1 MINWQQRRFSERK
14 WFSIQSNTRARKM
27 NQSIGIVNSLII
39 LAPVKMSIKDHLLAS
54 RDIRKAEQLYLTSKY
69 IYKLLQIKNN
79 LIELN
84 I

>member
-1 MINWQQRRFSERK
+1 MINRQQRRFLERK

-27 NQSIGIVNSLII
+27 NQSLGIVNSLII

>member
-1 MINWQQRRFSERK
+1 MINRQQRRFSERK

-27 NQSIGIVNSLII
+27 NQSLGIVNSLII

-54 RDIRKAEQLYLTSKY
+54 KDIRKAEQLYLTSKY
-69 IYKLLQIKNN
+69 NYKLLQIKNN

>member
-1 MINWQQRRFSERK
+1 MINRQQRWFSERK

-27 NQSIGIVNSLII
+27 NQSLGIVNSLII

-69 IYKLLQIKNN
+69 NYKLLQIKNN

>member
-1 MINWQQRRFSERK
+1 
-14 WFSIQSNTRARKM
+14 M
-27 NQSIGIVNSLII
+27 NQSLGIVNSPII

>member
-1 MINWQQRRFSERK
+1 
-14 WFSIQSNTRARKM
+14 M
-27 NQSIGIVNSLII
+27 NQSLGIVNSLII

-54 RDIRKAEQLYLTSKY
+54 KDIRKAEQLYLTSKY
-69 IYKLLQIKNN
+69 NYKLLQIKNN

>member
-1 MINWQQRRFSERK
+1 MINRQQRRFSERK

-27 NQSIGIVNSLII
+27 NQSLGIVNSLII

-54 RDIRKAEQLYLTSKY
+54 KDIRKAEQLYLTSKY

>member
-1 MINWQQRRFSERK
+1 MINRQQRRFSERK

-27 NQSIGIVNSLII
+27 NQLLGIVNSLII

-54 RDIRKAEQLYLTSKY
+54 KDIRKAEQLYLTSKY

>member
-27 NQSIGIVNSLII
+27 NQSLGIVNSLII

-54 RDIRKAEQLYLTSKY
+54 KDIRKAEQLYLTSKY
-69 IYKLLQIKNN
+69 NYKLLQIKNN

>member
-27 NQSIGIVNSLII
+27 NQSLGIVNSLII

-69 IYKLLQIKNN
+69 NYKLLQIKNN

>member
-1 MINWQQRRFSERK
+1 MINRQQRRFSERK

-27 NQSIGIVNSLII
+27 NQSLGIVNSLII

-69 IYKLLQIKNN
+69 NYKLLQIKNN

>member
-1 MINWQQRRFSERK
+1 MINRQQRRFSERK

-27 NQSIGIVNSLII
+27 NQSLGIVNSLII

-69 IYKLLQIKNN
+69 IYKLVQIKNN

>member
-1 MINWQQRRFSERK
+1 MINRQQRRFSERK

-27 NQSIGIVNSLII
+27 NQSLGIVNSLII

>member
-1 MINWQQRRFSERK
+1 LINRQQRRFSERK

-27 NQSIGIVNSLII
+27 NQSLGIVNSLII

-69 IYKLLQIKNN
+69 NYKLLQIKNN

>member
-1 MINWQQRRFSERK
+1 
-14 WFSIQSNTRARKM
+14 M
-27 NQSIGIVNSLII
+27 NQSLGIVNSLII

-54 RDIRKAEQLYLTSKY
+54 KDIREAEQLYLTSKY
-69 IYKLLQIKNN
+69 NYKLLQIKNN

>member
-27 NQSIGIVNSLII
+27 NQSLGIVNSLII

>member
-1 MINWQQRRFSERK
+1 LINRQQRRFSERK

-27 NQSIGIVNSLII
+27 NQLLGIVNSLII

-54 RDIRKAEQLYLTSKY
+54 KDIRKAEQLYLTSKY